1 MIRLV
6 RRWSAARGLLARTR
20 RDGQLAASRAG
31 RSVRYRLAGAFAAA
45 VHR

>member
-31 RSVRYRLAGAFAAA
+31 RVCAIGWPARSPR
-45 VHR
+45 